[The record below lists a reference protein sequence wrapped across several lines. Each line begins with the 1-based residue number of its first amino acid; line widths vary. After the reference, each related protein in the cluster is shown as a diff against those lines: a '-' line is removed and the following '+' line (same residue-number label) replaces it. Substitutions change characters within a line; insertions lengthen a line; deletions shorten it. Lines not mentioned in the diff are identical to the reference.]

1 MDEATA
7 AANDLEGQLGLSAP
21 AMLSIFNR
29 MYLESWAREMKR
41 PQNADLLKRLSEA
54 PAVDPKL
61 FLEMMEVVVTAAR
74 DATVLTLYEN
84 NEKVVEDLKAAGV
97 RLVGNEPRPD

>member
-1 MDEATA
+1 MEEATA
-7 AANDLEGQLGLSAP
+7 SDLEGQLGLSAP

-41 PQNADLLKRLSEA
+41 PQNTDLLKRLSDS
-54 PAVDPKL
+54 PSVDPKL

-84 NEKVVEDLKAAGV
+84 NEKLVEDLKAAGV
-97 RLVGNEPRPD
+97 KLVVNQAHVD

>member
-1 MDEATA
+1 MEEAIA
-7 AANDLEGQLGLSAP
+7 SDLEGQLGLSAP

-41 PQNADLLKRLSEA
+41 PQNTDLLKRLSDS
-54 PAVDPKL
+54 PSVDPKL

-84 NEKVVEDLKAAGV
+84 NEKLVEDLKAAGV
-97 RLVGNEPRPD
+97 KLVVNQSHVD

>member
-1 MDEATA
+1 
-7 AANDLEGQLGLSAP
+7 
-21 AMLSIFNR
+21 

-41 PQNADLLKRLSEA
+41 PQNTDLLKRLSES
-54 PAVDPKL
+54 PSVDPKL

-84 NEKVVEDLKAAGV
+84 NEKLVEDLKAAGIK
-97 RLVGNEPRPD
+97 LVVNQTHVD

>member
-1 MDEATA
+1 MEETTATSSE
-7 AANDLEGQLGLSAP
+7 LEGQVGLSAT

-41 PQNADLLKRLSEA
+41 PQNSDLLKRLSDA

-84 NEKVVEDLKAAGV
+84 NEKLVEDLKAAGV
-97 RLVGNEPRPD
+97 RLPGSEPSA

>member
-1 MDEATA
+1 MDDTATTE
-7 AANDLEGQLGLSAP
+7 LEGQLGLSAQ

-41 PQNADLLKRLSEA
+41 PQNTDLLKRLSES

-84 NEKVVEDLKAAGV
+84 NEKVVEDLKAAGIRFSV
-97 RLVGNEPRPD
+97 TEPRPD

>member
-1 MDEATA
+1 MAEETTTE
-7 AANDLEGQLGLSAP
+7 LEGQLGLSAQ

-41 PQNADLLKRLSEA
+41 PQNTDLLKRLSES
-54 PAVDPKL
+54 PSVDPKL

-84 NEKVVEDLKAAGV
+84 NEKVVEDLKAAGI
-97 RLVGNEPRPD
+97 RLGTGTPRPE

>member
-1 MDEATA
+1 MEEATA
-7 AANDLEGQLGLSAP
+7 SDLEGQLGLSAP

-41 PQNADLLKRLSEA
+41 PQNTDLLKRLSES
-54 PAVDPKL
+54 PSVDPKL

-84 NEKVVEDLKAAGV
+84 NEKLVEDLKAAGIK
-97 RLVGNEPRPD
+97 LVVNQTHVD

>member
-1 MDEATA
+1 MEEATA
-7 AANDLEGQLGLSAP
+7 SDLEGQLGLSAP

-41 PQNADLLKRLSEA
+41 PQNTDLLKRLSDS
-54 PAVDPKL
+54 PSVDPKL

-84 NEKVVEDLKAAGV
+84 NEKLVEDLKAAGV
-97 RLVGNEPRPD
+97 KLVVNQTHVD

>member
-1 MDEATA
+1 MEEATA
-7 AANDLEGQLGLSAP
+7 SDLEGQLGLSAP

-41 PQNADLLKRLSEA
+41 PQNTDLLKRLSES
-54 PAVDPKL
+54 PSVDPKL

-84 NEKVVEDLKAAGV
+84 NEKLVEDLKAAGV
-97 RLVGNEPRPD
+97 KLVVNQTHVD